1 MGPAD
6 APALEHRARS
16 RRWRRR
22 LLVWAV
28 LAVPAVWSLLALVHA
43 YAMCAMGWQALSAPT
58 RERFA
63 LYVGLDPA
71 GNVVV
76 EDPFPDR
83 VPPFDPLFE
92 PGLDHSRA
100 IVLVIYEAVAEVPRM
115 RPDRTDLYRAV
126 IRLESQPSP
135 ETVVIPGAEGERT
148 LDAVQAEQLKQSIVG
163 FLREKRFLLVRIENR
178 VPLAYG
184 QSRTHASCPVDA
196 ATSAR
201 FGAWA
206 LLAAPAAVLWAVF
219 RGFVRNR
226 RLRRGRCAWCAHP
239 IEGAM
244 CLECGTRYG
253 LRPPRS
259 SPGPSS

>member
-1 MGPAD
+1 MAPAD

-22 LLVWAV
+22 LLAWAV

-135 ETVVIPGAEGERT
+135 ETVVILGPEGERT
-148 LDAVQAEQLKQSIVG
+148 LDAVQADGRVFISSTRLG
-163 FLREKRFLLVRIENR
+163 GRHTLR
-178 VPLAYG
+178 LAVLHF
-184 QSRTHASCPVDA
+184 RTHLDEVELAIELLEHH
-196 ATSAR
+196 AR
-201 FGAWA
+201 Q
-206 LLAAPAAVLWAVF
+206 
-219 RGFVRNR
+219 
-226 RLRRGRCAWCAHP
+226 LRVC
-239 IEGAM
+239 
-244 CLECGTRYG
+244 
-253 LRPPRS
+253 
-259 SPGPSS
+259 